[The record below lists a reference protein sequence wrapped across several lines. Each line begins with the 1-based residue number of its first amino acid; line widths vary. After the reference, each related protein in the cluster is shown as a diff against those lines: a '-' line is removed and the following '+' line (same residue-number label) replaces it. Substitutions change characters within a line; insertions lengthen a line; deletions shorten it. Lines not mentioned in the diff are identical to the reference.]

1 MSSGENKLMKR
12 RLAGAWI
19 SSVISITL
27 VLFLVGV
34 GSLLLVN
41 AKSVSDYFK
50 ENVQVSVLLKQE
62 VTEDEAMSFST

>member
-1 MSSGENKLMKR
+1 MSAGENRLIKR

-34 GSLLLVN
+34 ASLLLVN
-41 AKSVSDYFK
+41 AKSVSYEF
-50 ENVQVSVLLKQE
+50 
-62 VTEDEAMSFST
+62 

>member
-50 ENVQVSVLLKQE
+50 ENGPDRRCDRHFQQI
-62 VTEDEAMSFST
+62 